1 MVRLG
6 WVSPAETV
14 QVAFGTSRAGAVGVA
29 LYRTAEIEG
38 LVQEHPEADWE
49 RLRLVPKGRRSPLAA
64 LARGAT
70 AA

>member
-1 MVRLG
+1 M
-6 WVSPAETV
+6 
-14 QVAFGTSRAGAVGVA
+14 A
-29 LYRTAEIEG
+29 LYRTADVDA

-49 RLRLVPKGRRSPLAA
+49 RLRRVPKGRRSPLAA

>member
-1 MVRLG
+1 M
-6 WVSPAETV
+6 
-14 QVAFGTSRAGAVGVA
+14 A
-29 LYRTAEIEG
+29 LYRTAEIER